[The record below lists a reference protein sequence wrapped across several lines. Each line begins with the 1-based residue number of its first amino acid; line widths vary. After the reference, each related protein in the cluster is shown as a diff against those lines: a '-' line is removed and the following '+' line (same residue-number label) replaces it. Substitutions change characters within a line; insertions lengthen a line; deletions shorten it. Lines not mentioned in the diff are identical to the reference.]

1 MPVFKTYM
9 KLLWRTLPIVMVYLV
24 LFAVLLVVMSK
35 SSTSTADYTD
45 VSLSISVY
53 DEDDSEAS
61 KAFCEY
67 LDENYKIV
75 SIPQDENLI
84 LDALFNAS
92 IDYAIVIN
100 EGFEDKLS
108 VGEADGL
115 FMNYQDTNSS
125 SGVII
130 DAAVD
135 QYVKTVC
142 AYQKAGLS
150 TETALKK
157 TAETLSSEIEVTKET
172 FSEADSGDFS
182 TTYAFFFQFFLYIII
197 SIFMNS
203 ACPVLLKMNSSDVK
217 KRVNSSCI
225 PQSSQTLQ
233 IMLGSAVVFFGVWI
247 ILNIV
252 GIFISGCQ
260 IGTMHILAIL
270 NSFVFTLVAAA
281 LTLLCTS
288 FVRDPKVVNIISNIV
303 GLGMSFLCGGFV
315 PQQML
320 SDSVLTVARFLPAYW
335 YIRTNDMLAG
345 ISGEIFSSSS
355 YLTYIGI
362 QFLFA
367 VFLFISFILVNR
379 IRYKEEGL

>member
-1 MPVFKTYM
+1 MQVFKTYM
-9 KLLWRTLPIVMVYLV
+9 KLLWRTLPVVMVYLI
-24 LFAVLLVVMSK
+24 LFALLLVVMSK
-35 SSTSTADYTD
+35 ASTNTTDYTD

-53 DEDDSEAS
+53 DEDESAAS
-61 KAFCEY
+61 QAFYEY

-100 EGFEDKLS
+100 EGFEEKLAA
-108 VGEADGL
+108 GETEEL
-115 FMNYQDTNSS
+115 FRNYQDTNAS

-142 AYQKAGLS
+142 AYQMAGMS
-150 TETALKK
+150 TEAAIEK
-157 TAETLSSEIEVTKET
+157 TAEALSNEIKVTKET
-172 FSEADSGDFS
+172 FSEANTGEIS
-182 TTYAFFFQFFLYIII
+182 TTYAFFFQFFSYIIV
-197 SIFMNS
+197 SVFMNS
-203 ACPVLLKMNSSDVK
+203 ACPVLLKMNSSDIK
-217 KRVNSSCI
+217 KRVNSSSVS
-225 PQSSQTLQ
+225 QSSQTLQ
-233 IMLGSAVVFFGVWI
+233 VMLGSAVVFFGVWL
-247 ILNIV
+247 ILNII
-252 GIFISGCQ
+252 GIFVGGGS
-260 IGTMHILAIL
+260 IGKMSMLAIL
-270 NSFVFTLVAAA
+270 NSFVFTLVAAG
-281 LTLLCTS
+281 LTLLCTA
-288 FVRDPKVVNIISNIV
+288 FIREQRVVNLISNIV

-345 ISGEIFSSSS
+345 ISGEIFSNTA
-355 YLTYIGI
+355 YLSYIGI
-362 QFLFA
+362 QLLFA
-367 VFLFISFILVNR
+367 AFLFISFILVSR